1 MNTTAQVSSP
11 SVDEDQLRQQVVPHA
26 QKIDPSFN
34 LDKATPPTASKS
46 EDDSDLVANVEQAL
60 KVGRSKL
67 TGESIWAR
75 IGKAIIGA
83 NILNKR
89 KTQKAQMKPHQYESD
104 LDIGE

>member
-1 MNTTAQVSSP
+1 MNTTAKVSSP
-11 SVDEDQLRQQVVPHA
+11 SVDEDQLRTQIVPHA
-26 QKIDPSFN
+26 QKIDPGFN
-34 LDKATPPTASKS
+34 LNKATPATAENNK
-46 EDDSDLVANVEQAL
+46 DDSDLVANVEHAL
-60 KVGRSKL
+60 KMGRSKI

-89 KTQKAQMKPHQYESD
+89 KAQKAQIKPHQYEND

>member
-11 SVDEDQLRQQVVPHA
+11 AVDEVKLRHQVVAHV
-26 QKIDPSFN
+26 QKIDPGFN
-34 LDKATPPTASKS
+34 LNQATPATTEDSK
-46 EDDSDLVANVEQAL
+46 DDSDLVANVEHAL
-60 KVGRSKL
+60 KVSRSKI
-67 TGESIWAR
+67 TGEGIWAR

-89 KTQKAQMKPHQYESD
+89 KAQKAQLKPYQYKSD

>member
-1 MNTTAQVSSP
+1 MDTTARVSSP
-11 SVDEDQLRQQVVPHA
+11 SVDESNLRQQVVAHA

-34 LDKATPPTASKS
+34 LDKATPGAASKS
-46 EDDSDLVANVEQAL
+46 EDDSDLVANVEHAL
-60 KVGRSKL
+60 KVGRSKI

-75 IGKAIIGA
+75 IGKAVIGA

-89 KTQKAQMKPHQYESD
+89 KAQKAQLKPQHYESD

>member
-1 MNTTAQVSSP
+1 METTAEITSP
-11 SVDEDQLRQQVVPHA
+11 SVDEDQLRVQVVPHV

-34 LDKATPPTASKS
+34 LDKATPGTASKN
-46 EDDSDLVANVEQAL
+46 EDDSDLVANVEHAL
-60 KVGRSKL
+60 KMGRSKI

-75 IGKAIIGA
+75 IGKAIIGS

-89 KTQKAQMKPHQYESD
+89 KAQKAQMKPQHYESD

>member
-11 SVDEDQLRQQVVPHA
+11 SVDEDQLRQEIVSHA

-34 LDKATPPTASKS
+34 LDKATPVTASKN
-46 EDDSDLVANVEQAL
+46 EDDSDLVANVEHAL
-60 KVGRSKL
+60 KMGRSKI

-75 IGKAIIGA
+75 IGKAIIGV

-89 KTQKAQMKPHQYESD
+89 KTQKAQIKPHQYEND

>member
-1 MNTTAQVSSP
+1 MSTAEVSSP
-11 SVDEDQLRQQVVPHA
+11 GVDEDQLRQQVVPHV

-34 LDKATPPTASKS
+34 LDKATPPNTARS
-46 EDDSDLVANVEQAL
+46 EDDSDLVANVEHAL
-60 KVGRSKL
+60 KMGRSKI

-75 IGKAIIGA
+75 IGKAIIGV

-89 KTQKAQMKPHQYESD
+89 KAQKSQMKPQHYESD